1 MSRKRFF
8 LLVLSFVALCLLFV
22 GCSCLR
28 TTIEVP
34 VYVHDTTYV
43 AKIQHDSTYID
54 RWHTVYQKGDTIFVT
69 NEVTKIKIVT
79 KTDTAYKYIEKP
91 VVVSKMETVEVE
103 KPLSWWRKTEIYGF
117 WALLALFVLGILWKF
132 RKVIFKI

>member
-1 MSRKRFF
+1 MKRACQIAVLCA
-8 LLVLSFVALCLLFV
+8 LLCALS
-22 GCSCLR
+22 GCKSWHKVV
-28 TTIEVP
+28 EVP
-34 VYVHDTTYV
+34 VYIHDTAYTV
-43 AKIQHDSTYID
+43 KELHDSTYID

-69 NEVTKIKIVT
+69 NEVTKIVT
-79 KTDTAYKYIEKP
+79 KIKVDTAYKYIERP
-91 VVVSKMETVEVE
+91 VVVSKTETIEVQ